1 MVAGIVASFML
12 AILASAATLL
22 LCMVFFK
29 TITALWTSYVTAAL
43 GFSAAIAS
51 FFFGVRTW
59 WRYSQ
64 RRIAIPPRSSH
75 RFEVTILLA
84 IAGAL
89 SAGGLMLATI
99 FVLGHA
105 RPMWME
111 LSDVLPAAVAGLF
124 VGGAAGVLLGFTHG
138 STYQRK

>member
-1 MVAGIVASFML
+1 
-12 AILASAATLL
+12 
-22 LCMVFFK
+22 
-29 TITALWTSYVTAAL
+29 
-43 GFSAAIAS
+43 
-51 FFFGVRTW
+51 
-59 WRYSQ
+59 
-64 RRIAIPPRSSH
+64 
-75 RFEVTILLA
+75 
-84 IAGAL
+84 
-89 SAGGLMLATI
+89 MLATI